1 MHLSKE
7 DFFVGNYVNVDLDKL
22 KAAKSALSAYEKQRK
37 TIISQLNSAVNTE
50 LGWIG
55 DDRTSFD
62 MKWNSMFAADGFLNI
77 AGESI
82 AGYRNLISKAYEL
95 YKKAQSEAVEQASK
109 IK

>member
-1 MHLSKE
+1 M
-7 DFFVGNYVNVDLDKL
+7 GNYVNVDLDKL
-22 KAAKSALSAYEKQRK
+22 KAAKDALSAYEKQRK

-55 DDRTSFD
+55 DDRTAFE

-77 AGESI
+77 AGENI
-82 AGYRNLISKAYEL
+82 INYRKLISKASEL
-95 YKKAQSEAVEQASK
+95 YKKAQSESVEQASK